1 MKKISLKIENLN
13 IYFYDK
19 SFNQNRDFL
28 VSTNSKNHNYHILI
42 FLDSRGFSLE
52 SEKNL
57 ITFFKKKFIKKKYLI
72 ISRPLEMTTWA
83 TLINFL
89 KLNQKIKYK
98 YLITNMGF
106 NDFTPKKKKFALN
119 VQKQAKLFLK
129 KNMKI
134 EYLEKYTDK
143 KIKE

>member
-28 VSTNSKNHNYHILI
+28 VSTNSKNHNYHTLI
-42 FLDSRGFSLE
+42 FLDSRGFSLK

-89 KLNQKIKYK
+89 KLNQKIKYR

-106 NDFTPKKKKFALN
+106 NDFTPKKKNLLSMFIN
-119 VQKQAKLFLK
+119 KLSFFLK
-129 KNMKI
+129 KI
-134 EYLEKYTDK
+134 
-143 KIKE
+143 

>member
-1 MKKISLKIENLN
+1 MKKISLKIKNLN

-19 SFNQNRDFL
+19 SFNQNKDFL
-28 VSTNSKNHNYHILI
+28 VSTNTKHHNYDILI
-42 FLDSRGFSLE
+42 FLDSRGYSLE

-57 ITFFKKKFIKKKYLI
+57 ITFFQKKFKKKKYLI

-106 NDFTPKKKKFALN
+106 NDFTPKKKKICT
-119 VQKQAKLFLK
+119 QCSK
-129 KNMKI
+129 
-134 EYLEKYTDK
+134 TS
-143 KIKE
+143 